1 MQDFSVNR
9 ELPEG
14 RYKLTEV
21 FSGLDHVEPL
31 IKCVG
36 NRSLLRRIIEETE
49 VTLTVEDGYMYVD
62 DGDGSLVVGLEY
74 FRTAEPNYLYLDVI
88 HELVH
93 VKQYREGKELFDGSY
108 SYVDRPTEI
117 EAYRCAVEESRN
129 IGMTDD
135 AIADYV
141 YVEWITNKQY
151 EHLLNILG
159 VQSKPHEHPPSN

>member
-1 MQDFSVNR
+1 MQGFSVNR

-14 RYKLTEV
+14 RYKLTLV

-49 VTLTVEDGYMYVD
+49 VTLTVEDGYMYVE

-74 FRTAEPNYLYLDVI
+74 FRTAESNYLYLDVI

-93 VKQYREGKELFDGSY
+93 IKQYREGKELFDGSY

-141 YVEWITNKQY
+141 YVDLDLVDLENVDLVYVTL
-151 EHLLNILG
+151 HG
-159 VQSKPHEHPPSN
+159 

>member
-1 MQDFSVNR
+1 MQNFSVNR
-9 ELPEG
+9 ELPQG

-49 VTLTVEDGYMYVD
+49 VRLTVEDGYMYVD

-93 VKQYREGKELFDGSY
+93 Q
-108 SYVDRPTEI
+108 
-117 EAYRCAVEESRN
+117 AV
-129 IGMTDD
+129 
-135 AIADYV
+135 
-141 YVEWITNKQY
+141 
-151 EHLLNILG
+151 
-159 VQSKPHEHPPSN
+159 P